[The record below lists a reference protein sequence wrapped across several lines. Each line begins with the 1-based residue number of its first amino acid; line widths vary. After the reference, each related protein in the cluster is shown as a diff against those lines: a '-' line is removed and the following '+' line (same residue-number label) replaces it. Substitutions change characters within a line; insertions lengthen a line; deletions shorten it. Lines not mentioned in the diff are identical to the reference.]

1 MFGMKAVASPFAHR
15 YLCWRLR
22 HYLLDSDF
30 VEREHSN
37 PSSAVEVLGEY
48 LGAF

>member
-1 MFGMKAVASPFAHR
+1 MFGMKAVAPLFAHR
-15 YLCWRLR
+15 YLCWRLMP
-22 HYLLDSDF
+22 YLLDSDF

-48 LGAF
+48 LVAF

>member
-1 MFGMKAVASPFAHR
+1 MFGMKAVAPPFAHR
-15 YLCWRLR
+15 YLCLRLR
-22 HYLLDSDF
+22 PYLLDSDF